1 MARQNNNP
9 PDYYF
14 DFVSPGRFREFEEG
28 ETYTGRYTY
37 ERTGPNSG
45 TTITYYDDGDQC
57 TDNIVFEST
66 TTGTSSYSCNDGS
79 TGTGT
84 WQLVDIP
91 GDDILNGDGE
101 DVIDLTEFNDINSM
115 DDLDIIS
122 QGDNIRIELSGTD
135 YLTTIILSDF
145 DINNLDSSDF
155 LF

>member
-57 TDNIVFEST
+57 TGSIVFEST
-66 TTGTSSYSCNDGS
+66 TTGTSSNSCNDGS

-122 QGDNIRIELSGTD
+122 HGDNI
-135 YLTTIILSDF
+135 
-145 DINNLDSSDF
+145 
-155 LF
+155 